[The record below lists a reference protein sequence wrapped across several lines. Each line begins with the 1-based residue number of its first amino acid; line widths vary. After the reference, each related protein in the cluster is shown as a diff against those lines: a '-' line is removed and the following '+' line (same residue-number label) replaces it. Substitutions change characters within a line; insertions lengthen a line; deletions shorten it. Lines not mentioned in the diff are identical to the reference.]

1 MVGVIVAEE
10 NMTES
15 SAIAYISLDPVRREI
30 NIYPKNI
37 SQRIEKK
44 YQEYLTNSQS
54 SQHDVCILGKDFFN
68 ATIHFRLNFMY
79 QTTPGFSMGRAGFK
93 QPGYRSVKR
102 IVLDTDK
109 QYTVYGKRINGEW
122 RILNTLDQSHEQI
135 FTGTI
140 PDSEIIYTDNL
151 ENLQLSYWDPV
162 MFEEEEDKDVIVWQW
177 CRGIREN
184 HPNLLSLDES
194 YWTPYFY
201 EQNKNIEDGFNE
213 GNNSVRITIPNT
225 NENYIIYLNNGSYGY
240 QKHEIYNKR
249 REIKRSIMKISVLKE
264 KLKNMNKLLEHE
276 KLMELIDK
284 DEEIPNEFL
293 CPISQCIMNNPVKTI
308 DNMVY
313 DRSFIEKWFIDHN
326 TSPLTGLVLSDKKL
340 EDYIELKMQI
350 DIYIESKKA
359 TLNVEEGEISIS

>member
-1 MVGVIVAEE
+1 MVGVIVAQQ

-30 NIYPKNI
+30 NVYPKNI

-44 YQEYLTNSQS
+44 YQEYLTNSQL

-109 QYTVYGKRINGEW
+109 EYTVYGKRINGEW

-162 MFEEEEDKDVIVWQW
+162 MFDEEEDKDVIVWQW

-201 EQNKNIEDGFNE
+201 EQNKNIEEGFNE
-213 GNNSVRITIPNT
+213 GNDSVRITIPNI

-240 QKHEIYNKR
+240 QKHETYNKR
-249 REIKRSIMKISVLKE
+249 KA
-264 KLKNMNKLLEHE
+264 
-276 KLMELIDK
+276 
-284 DEEIPNEFL
+284 
-293 CPISQCIMNNPVKTI
+293 
-308 DNMVY
+308 
-313 DRSFIEKWFIDHN
+313 
-326 TSPLTGLVLSDKKL
+326 KKY
-340 EDYIELKMQI
+340 E
-350 DIYIESKKA
+350 
-359 TLNVEEGEISIS
+359 

>member
-1 MVGVIVAEE
+1 
-10 NMTES
+10 MTES
-15 SAIAYISLDPVRREI
+15 SAIAYISLDPVLREI
-30 NIYPKNI
+30 NVYPKNI

-44 YQEYLTNSQS
+44 YQEYLTNLQFN
-54 SQHDVCILGKDFFN
+54 QHDVCILGKDFFN
-68 ATIHFRLNFMY
+68 ATIHFRVNFMY

-122 RILNTLDQSHEQI
+122 RILNALYQSHEQI

-151 ENLQLSYWDPV
+151 ENLQLSYWDPL
-162 MFEEEEDKDVIVWQW
+162 MFDEEEDKDVIVWQW

-184 HPNLLSLDES
+184 HHNLLSLDEG

-201 EQNKNIEDGFNE
+201 EQNKNIEDTFNE
-213 GNNSVRITIPNT
+213 GNDSVRITIPNI
-225 NENYIIYLNNGSYGY
+225 NENYIIYLNNGTYGY
-240 QKHEIYNKR
+240 QKHETYNKR
-249 REIKRSIMKISVLKE
+249 REIKRSIMKISILKE

-276 KLMELIDK
+276 KLMELIDN
-284 DEEIPNEFL
+284 DEEVPNEFL

-313 DRSFIEKWFIDHN
+313 DRSFIEKWFIANN
-326 TSPLTGLVLSDKKL
+326 TSPLTGLVLTDKKL
-340 EDYIELKMQI
+340 EDFIELKMQI
-350 DIYIESKKA
+350 DQYIESKKT